1 MIPTAD
7 YKSKEL
13 NLYND
18 EGYKLQVRQTA
29 SSSEAGVGFSFKTT
43 NLQGAGDW
51 GVYIPQLKV
60 DTMDGVRGVGS
71 MIGMHEYHIN
81 NLNVN
86 LPAEVLR
93 ATNAEAVLQQNIN
106 AEASIRASSD
116 TSHSNSI
123 ASEISDRQIGD
134 YNLDVKIVAEISR
147 ATAAELVLTNH
158 TAQIDLDVKAE
169 SKARSDSDATIN
181 NALVA
186 ESAARIAAD
195 FKFSGDLSA
204 ESAARSSADTVLT
217 TNLANES
224 TERKSDVARL
234 DGRIDFITH
243 NTDQAALD
251 SLSEIVSNFNVNGA
265 SYASRL
271 TWLEGIVQELVNR
284 TQ

>member
-1 MIPTAD
+1 MLPATD
-7 YKSKEL
+7 YKSREL
-13 NLYND
+13 NLYHD
-18 EGYKLQVRQTA
+18 EGYKLEIRPTA
-29 SSSEAGVGFSFKTT
+29 ENSDAGIGFSFKTP
-43 NLQGAGDW
+43 NSQGAGNW
-51 GVYIPQLKV
+51 GVYIPVLKV

-123 ASEISDRQIGD
+123 ASEISDRQIAD
-134 YNLDVKIVAEISR
+134 YQLEVKITAEISR

-169 SKARSDSDATIN
+169 AKARADADTAIN

-204 ESAARSSADTVLT
+204 ESASRVSGDTKLT
-217 TNLANES
+217 TDLDLERV
-224 TERKSDVARL
+224 ERKSEVTRL
-234 DGRIDFITH
+234 DGRLDFITH
-243 NTDQAALD
+243 NTDPAALD
-251 SLSEIVSNFNVNGA
+251 SLSEIVNNFNSSAAGLL
-265 SYASRL
+265 SRVVY
-271 TWLEGIVQELVNR
+271 LEGVVASLVNKS
-284 TQ
+284 Q